1 MTGNRRQNA
10 GFPVLDDGG
19 NMEISG
25 RTKMICLLGSPVAHS
40 MSPAMHNEAFAEL
53 GLDYRYLAFDV
64 KEGELAGVMDSFR
77 RMGVRGF
84 NLTMP
89 LKTEAVALCDRLSP
103 AAEIAGSVNTV
114 VLEDDGTAT
123 GHTTDGIGFTESA
136 RQEGVDFR
144 GQKVT
149 LLGTGGAGIAIL
161 VQLALDGA
169 REVAVFE
176 RASSRFHDRTA
187 RVVAELNERTHCHVT
202 VYDYEDA
209 VMQQQIAESCLLI
222 NATNVGM
229 APNTDA
235 CIIPDSSWLT
245 QRARVACGEAQ
256 TTDAPAAQRETP
268 TADTTAA
275 QEKVQTVAPLVVAD
289 VIYNP
294 RKTKLLE
301 MAEAC
306 GLKSFNGINMLLY
319 QGAAA
324 FELWTGEKMPTEKI
338 KAKFFSE

>member
-1 MTGNRRQNA
+1 
-10 GFPVLDDGG
+10 
-19 NMEISG
+19 
-25 RTKMICLLGSPVAHS
+25 MICLLGSPVAHS

-123 GHTTDGIGFTESA
+123 GHTTDGIGFTEST

-235 CIIPDSSWLT
+235 CIIPDPSWLT
-245 QRARVACGEAQ
+245 KRAA
-256 TTDAPAAQRETP
+256 
-268 TADTTAA
+268 
-275 QEKVQTVAPLVVAD
+275 APLVVAD

-319 QGAAA
+319 QGASA

-338 KAKFFSE
+338 KAKFFQKK

>member
-1 MTGNRRQNA
+1 
-10 GFPVLDDGG
+10 
-19 NMEISG
+19 MEISG

-77 RMGVRGF
+77 KMGVRGF

-114 VLEDDGTAT
+114 VLEEDGTAT

-169 REVAVFE
+169 RELSVFE
-176 RASSRFHDRTA
+176 RAGSRFHARTA
-187 RVVAELNERTHCHVT
+187 RVVSELNARTSCHVT
-202 VYDYEDA
+202 VYDYDNA

-235 CIIPDSSWLT
+235 CIIPDASWLT
-245 QRARVACGEAQ
+245 KRVDG
-256 TTDAPAAQRETP
+256 TS
-268 TADTTAA
+268 
-275 QEKVQTVAPLVVAD
+275 APLIVAD

-301 MAEAC
+301 MAESC

-338 KAKFFSE
+338 KAKFFAS

>member
-1 MTGNRRQNA
+1 MTGNRRRDA

-114 VLEDDGTAT
+114 VLENDGTAT

-176 RASSRFHDRTA
+176 RAGSRFRDRTA

-235 CIIPDSSWLT
+235 CIIPDPSWLT
-245 QRARVACGEAQ
+245 KRAA
-256 TTDAPAAQRETP
+256 
-268 TADTTAA
+268 
-275 QEKVQTVAPLVVAD
+275 APLVVAD

-338 KAKFFSE
+338 KAKFFQKK

>member
-1 MTGNRRQNA
+1 
-10 GFPVLDDGG
+10 
-19 NMEISG
+19 MEISG

-176 RASSRFHDRTA
+176 RATSRFHDRTA

-229 APNTDA
+229 APHTDA
-235 CIIPDSSWLT
+235 CIIPDPSWLT
-245 QRARVACGEAQ
+245 QRAV
-256 TTDAPAAQRETP
+256 T
-268 TADTTAA
+268 
-275 QEKVQTVAPLVVAD
+275 PLVVAD

-301 MAEAC
+301 MAESC

-338 KAKFFSE
+338 KAKFFQKK

>member
-1 MTGNRRQNA
+1 
-10 GFPVLDDGG
+10 
-19 NMEISG
+19 
-25 RTKMICLLGSPVAHS
+25 MICLLGSPVAHS
-40 MSPAMHNEAFAEL
+40 MSPAMHNEAFTEL

-77 RMGVRGF
+77 KMGVRGF

-103 AAEIAGSVNTV
+103 AAEISGSVNTV
-114 VLEDDGTAT
+114 VLEADGTAT

-144 GQKVT
+144 EQKVT

-169 REVAVFE
+169 REIAVFE
-176 RASSRFHDRTA
+176 RAGSRFHARTT
-187 RVVAELNERTHCHVT
+187 RVVSELNARTSCHVT
-202 VYDYEDA
+202 VYDYDDA

-235 CIIPDSSWLT
+235 CIIPDASWLT
-245 QRARVACGEAQ
+245 KRADGIS
-256 TTDAPAAQRETP
+256 
-268 TADTTAA
+268 
-275 QEKVQTVAPLVVAD
+275 APLIVSD

-294 RKTKLLE
+294 RKTKLLA

>member
-1 MTGNRRQNA
+1 MAGNRRRDA

-176 RASSRFHDRTA
+176 RAGSRFHERTT

-229 APNTDA
+229 APHTDA
-235 CIIPDSSWLT
+235 CIIQDPSWLT
-245 QRARVACGEAQ
+245 QRAA
-256 TTDAPAAQRETP
+256 
-268 TADTTAA
+268 
-275 QEKVQTVAPLVVAD
+275 APLVVAD

-324 FELWTGEKMPTEKI
+324 FELWTGERMPTEKI

>member
-1 MTGNRRQNA
+1 
-10 GFPVLDDGG
+10 
-19 NMEISG
+19 
-25 RTKMICLLGSPVAHS
+25 MICLLGSPVAHS

-114 VLEDDGTAT
+114 VLENDGTAT

-176 RASSRFHDRTA
+176 RAGSRFRDRTA

-235 CIIPDSSWLT
+235 CIIPDPSWLT
-245 QRARVACGEAQ
+245 KRAA
-256 TTDAPAAQRETP
+256 
-268 TADTTAA
+268 
-275 QEKVQTVAPLVVAD
+275 APLVVAD

-324 FELWTGEKMPTEKI
+324 FELWTGKKMPTEKI
-338 KAKFFSE
+338 KAKFFQKK

>member
-1 MTGNRRQNA
+1 
-10 GFPVLDDGG
+10 
-19 NMEISG
+19 
-25 RTKMICLLGSPVAHS
+25 MICLLGSPVAHS

-77 RMGVRGF
+77 KMGVRGF

-114 VLEDDGTAT
+114 VLEEDGTAT

-149 LLGTGGAGIAIL
+149 LLGTGGAGIAVL

-169 REVAVFE
+169 RELSVFE
-176 RASSRFHDRTA
+176 RAGSRFHERTA
-187 RVVAELNERTHCHVT
+187 RVVSELNERTGCHVA
-202 VYDYEDA
+202 VYDYDDA
-209 VMQQQIAESCLLI
+209 VMQQQIAESSLLI

-235 CIIPDSSWLT
+235 YIIPNPAWLT
-245 QRARVACGEAQ
+245 KRASATCDDAQSSDGHAAQGEI
-256 TTDAPAAQRETP
+256 PAAAGTC
-268 TADTTAA
+268 AS
-275 QEKVQTVAPLVVAD
+275 APLVVAD

>member
-1 MTGNRRQNA
+1 
-10 GFPVLDDGG
+10 
-19 NMEISG
+19 
-25 RTKMICLLGSPVAHS
+25 MICLLGSPVAHS
-40 MSPAMHNEAFAEL
+40 MSPAMHNEAFTEL

-77 RMGVRGF
+77 KMGVRGF

-114 VLEDDGTAT
+114 VFEDDGTAT

-144 GQKVT
+144 EQKVT

-169 REVAVFE
+169 REVSVFE
-176 RASSRFHDRTA
+176 RAGSRFHERTA
-187 RVVAELNERTHCHVT
+187 RVVSELNTRTRCHVT
-202 VYDYEDA
+202 VYDYDDA
-209 VMQQQIAESCLLI
+209 VMQQQITESCLLI

-235 CIIPDSSWLT
+235 CIIPDPSWLT
-245 QRARVACGEAQ
+245 KRADGI
-256 TTDAPAAQRETP
+256 T
-268 TADTTAA
+268 
-275 QEKVQTVAPLVVAD
+275 APLIVAD

-294 RKTKLLE
+294 RKTKLLA

>member
-1 MTGNRRQNA
+1 
-10 GFPVLDDGG
+10 
-19 NMEISG
+19 
-25 RTKMICLLGSPVAHS
+25 MICLLGSPVAHS
-40 MSPAMHNEAFAEL
+40 MSPAMHNEAFTEL

-77 RMGVRGF
+77 KMGVRGF

-103 AAEIAGSVNTV
+103 AAEISGSVNTV
-114 VLEDDGTAT
+114 VLEADGTAT

-144 GQKVT
+144 EQKVT

-169 REVAVFE
+169 REVSVFE
-176 RASSRFHDRTA
+176 RAGSRFHERTA
-187 RVVAELNERTHCHVT
+187 RVVSELNARTSSHVT
-202 VYDYEDA
+202 VYDYDDA

-235 CIIPDSSWLT
+235 CIIPDASWLT
-245 QRARVACGEAQ
+245 KRADGIS
-256 TTDAPAAQRETP
+256 
-268 TADTTAA
+268 
-275 QEKVQTVAPLVVAD
+275 APLIVAD

-301 MAEAC
+301 MAESC

-324 FELWTGEKMPTEKI
+324 FELWTGEKMPMEKI

>member
-1 MTGNRRQNA
+1 
-10 GFPVLDDGG
+10 
-19 NMEISG
+19 MEISG

-77 RMGVRGF
+77 KMGVRGF

-114 VLEDDGTAT
+114 VLEEDGTAT

-169 REVAVFE
+169 REVSVFE
-176 RASSRFHDRTA
+176 RAGSRFHERTA
-187 RVVAELNERTHCHVT
+187 RVVAQLNERTRCQVT

-235 CIIPDSSWLT
+235 CIIPDPAWLT
-245 QRARVACGEAQ
+245 KRAELACV
-256 TTDAPAAQRETP
+256 AAQGD
-268 TADTTAA
+268 ASAA
-275 QEKVQTVAPLVVAD
+275 TQGKVQTAAPLVVAD

-301 MAEAC
+301 MAESC

>member
-1 MTGNRRQNA
+1 
-10 GFPVLDDGG
+10 
-19 NMEISG
+19 
-25 RTKMICLLGSPVAHS
+25 MICLLGSPVAHS

-64 KEGELAGVMDSFR
+64 KEGELADVMDSFR

-235 CIIPDSSWLT
+235 CIIPDPSWLT
-245 QRARVACGEAQ
+245 KRAA
-256 TTDAPAAQRETP
+256 
-268 TADTTAA
+268 
-275 QEKVQTVAPLVVAD
+275 APLVVAD

-324 FELWTGEKMPTEKI
+324 FELWTGKKMPTEKI
-338 KAKFFSE
+338 KAKFFQKK

>member
-1 MTGNRRQNA
+1 
-10 GFPVLDDGG
+10 
-19 NMEISG
+19 
-25 RTKMICLLGSPVAHS
+25 MICLLGSPVAHS

-77 RMGVRGF
+77 KMGVRGF

-169 REVAVFE
+169 RELSVFE
-176 RASSRFHDRTA
+176 RAGSRFHARTA
-187 RVVAELNERTHCHVT
+187 RVVSELNARTSCHVT
-202 VYDYEDA
+202 VYDYDDA

-235 CIIPDSSWLT
+235 CIIPDASWLT
-245 QRARVACGEAQ
+245 KRADG
-256 TTDAPAAQRETP
+256 TS
-268 TADTTAA
+268 
-275 QEKVQTVAPLVVAD
+275 APLIVAD

-294 RKTKLLE
+294 RKTRLLE

>member
-1 MTGNRRQNA
+1 M
-10 GFPVLDDGG
+10 D
-19 NMEISG
+19 ISG
-25 RTKMICLLGSPVAHS
+25 HTKMICLLGSPVAHS
-40 MSPAMHNEAFAEL
+40 MSPAMHNEAFQEL

-114 VLEDDGTAT
+114 VFEDDGTAT

-144 GQKVT
+144 GQKIT
-149 LLGTGGAGIAIL
+149 LLGTGGAGIAVL

-169 REVAVFE
+169 REISVFE
-176 RASSRFHDRTA
+176 RMGSRFHERTA
-187 RVVAELNERTHCHVT
+187 RVVADLNARTQCHVT
-202 VYDYEDA
+202 VYDYDDA
-209 VMQQQIAESCLLI
+209 VMQQQIAESFLLI

-235 CIIPDSSWLT
+235 CVIKDASWLT
-245 QRARVACGEAQ
+245 ARTPSKDTAALTARAASPAVEAGSADMLDDK
-256 TTDAPAAQRETP
+256 TDAARSISPVP
-268 TADTTAA
+268 
-275 QEKVQTVAPLVVAD
+275 KPLIVAD

-301 MAEAC
+301 MAESC

-324 FELWTGEKMPTEKI
+324 FELWTGQKMPVEKI

>member
-1 MTGNRRQNA
+1 
-10 GFPVLDDGG
+10 
-19 NMEISG
+19 MEISG

-235 CIIPDSSWLT
+235 CIIPDPSWLT
-245 QRARVACGEAQ
+245 KRAA
-256 TTDAPAAQRETP
+256 
-268 TADTTAA
+268 
-275 QEKVQTVAPLVVAD
+275 APLVVAD

-324 FELWTGEKMPTEKI
+324 FELWTGKKMPTEKI
-338 KAKFFSE
+338 KAKFFQKK

>member
-1 MTGNRRQNA
+1 MTGNRRQDA

-40 MSPAMHNEAFAEL
+40 MSPAMHNETFAEL

-176 RASSRFHDRTA
+176 RAASRFHDRTA
-187 RVVAELNERTHCHVT
+187 RVVAELNGRTHCHVT

-235 CIIPDSSWLT
+235 CIIPDPSWLT
-245 QRARVACGEAQ
+245 KRAA
-256 TTDAPAAQRETP
+256 
-268 TADTTAA
+268 
-275 QEKVQTVAPLVVAD
+275 APLVVAD

-324 FELWTGEKMPTEKI
+324 FELWTGKKMPTEKI

>member
-1 MTGNRRQNA
+1 
-10 GFPVLDDGG
+10 
-19 NMEISG
+19 
-25 RTKMICLLGSPVAHS
+25 MICLLGSPVAHS

-77 RMGVRGF
+77 KMGVRGF

-114 VLEDDGTAT
+114 VFEDDGTAT

-169 REVAVFE
+169 RELSVFE
-176 RASSRFHDRTA
+176 RAGSRFHARTA
-187 RVVAELNERTHCHVT
+187 RVVSELNARTSCHVT
-202 VYDYEDA
+202 VYDYDDA
-209 VMQQQIAESCLLI
+209 MMQQQIAESCLLI

-235 CIIPDSSWLT
+235 CIIPDASWLT
-245 QRARVACGEAQ
+245 KRADG
-256 TTDAPAAQRETP
+256 TS
-268 TADTTAA
+268 
-275 QEKVQTVAPLVVAD
+275 APLIVAD

-301 MAEAC
+301 MAESC

-338 KAKFFSE
+338 KAKFFAS

>member
-1 MTGNRRQNA
+1 
-10 GFPVLDDGG
+10 
-19 NMEISG
+19 MEISG

-176 RASSRFHDRTA
+176 RASSHFHDRTA
-187 RVVAELNERTHCHVT
+187 RVVAELNGRTHCHVT

-235 CIIPDSSWLT
+235 CIIPDPSWLT
-245 QRARVACGEAQ
+245 KRAA
-256 TTDAPAAQRETP
+256 
-268 TADTTAA
+268 
-275 QEKVQTVAPLVVAD
+275 APLVVAD

-338 KAKFFSE
+338 KAKFFQKK

>member
-1 MTGNRRQNA
+1 
-10 GFPVLDDGG
+10 
-19 NMEISG
+19 MEISG

-64 KEGELAGVMDSFR
+64 KEGQLAGVMDSFR
-77 RMGVRGF
+77 KMGVRGF

-114 VLEDDGTAT
+114 VFEDDGTAT

-161 VQLALDGA
+161 VLLALDGA
-169 REVAVFE
+169 REVSVFE
-176 RASSRFHDRTA
+176 RAGSRFHERTA
-187 RVVAELNERTHCHVT
+187 RVVSELNARTSCHVT
-202 VYDYEDA
+202 VYDYDDA
-209 VMQQQIAESCLLI
+209 VMQQQISESCLLI

-229 APNTDA
+229 APHTDA
-235 CIIPDSSWLT
+235 CIIPDPAWLT
-245 QRARVACGEAQ
+245 KRADG
-256 TTDAPAAQRETP
+256 TS
-268 TADTTAA
+268 
-275 QEKVQTVAPLVVAD
+275 APLIVAD

-294 RKTKLLE
+294 RKTKLLA
-301 MAEAC
+301 MAESC

>member
-1 MTGNRRQNA
+1 MAGNRRRDA

-176 RASSRFHDRTA
+176 RATSRFHDRTA

-229 APNTDA
+229 APHTDA
-235 CIIPDSSWLT
+235 CIIQDPSWLT
-245 QRARVACGEAQ
+245 QRAA
-256 TTDAPAAQRETP
+256 
-268 TADTTAA
+268 
-275 QEKVQTVAPLVVAD
+275 APLVVAD

-324 FELWTGEKMPTEKI
+324 FELWTGERMPTEKI

>member
-1 MTGNRRQNA
+1 
-10 GFPVLDDGG
+10 
-19 NMEISG
+19 MEISG

-89 LKTEAVALCDRLSP
+89 LKTEAVALCDRLSS
-103 AAEIAGSVNTV
+103 AAEISGSVNTV
-114 VLEDDGTAT
+114 VLEADGTAT

-229 APNTDA
+229 APHTDA
-235 CIIPDSSWLT
+235 CIIPDPSWLT
-245 QRARVACGEAQ
+245 QRAA
-256 TTDAPAAQRETP
+256 
-268 TADTTAA
+268 
-275 QEKVQTVAPLVVAD
+275 APLVVAD

-324 FELWTGEKMPTEKI
+324 FELWTGKKMPTEKI

>member
-1 MTGNRRQNA
+1 
-10 GFPVLDDGG
+10 
-19 NMEISG
+19 MEISG

-40 MSPAMHNEAFAEL
+40 MSPAMHNEAFTEL

-77 RMGVRGF
+77 KMGVRGF

-103 AAEIAGSVNTV
+103 AAEISGSVNTV
-114 VLEDDGTAT
+114 VLEADGTAT

-144 GQKVT
+144 EQKVT

-169 REVAVFE
+169 REVSVFE
-176 RASSRFHDRTA
+176 RAGSRFHERTA
-187 RVVAELNERTHCHVT
+187 RVVSELNARTSCHVT
-202 VYDYEDA
+202 VYDYDDT

-235 CIIPDSSWLT
+235 CIIPDASWLT
-245 QRARVACGEAQ
+245 KRADG
-256 TTDAPAAQRETP
+256 TS
-268 TADTTAA
+268 
-275 QEKVQTVAPLVVAD
+275 APLIVAD

-324 FELWTGEKMPTEKI
+324 FELWTGEKMPAEKI

>member
-1 MTGNRRQNA
+1 
-10 GFPVLDDGG
+10 
-19 NMEISG
+19 MEISG

-136 RQEGVDFR
+136 RQEGADFR

-176 RASSRFHDRTA
+176 RATSRFHDRTA
-187 RVVAELNERTHCHVT
+187 RVVAELNERTRCHVT

-229 APNTDA
+229 APHTDA
-235 CIIPDSSWLT
+235 CIIPDPSWLT
-245 QRARVACGEAQ
+245 KRAA
-256 TTDAPAAQRETP
+256 
-268 TADTTAA
+268 
-275 QEKVQTVAPLVVAD
+275 APLVVAD

-324 FELWTGEKMPTEKI
+324 FELWTGKKMPTEKI
-338 KAKFFSE
+338 KAKFFQKK

>member
-1 MTGNRRQNA
+1 MTGNRRRDA

-136 RQEGVDFR
+136 RQEDVDFR

-176 RASSRFHDRTA
+176 RAASRFHDRTA
-187 RVVAELNERTHCHVT
+187 RVVAELNGRTHCHVT

-229 APNTDA
+229 APHTDA
-235 CIIPDSSWLT
+235 CIIPDPSWLT
-245 QRARVACGEAQ
+245 QRAA
-256 TTDAPAAQRETP
+256 
-268 TADTTAA
+268 
-275 QEKVQTVAPLVVAD
+275 APLVVAD

-338 KAKFFSE
+338 KAKFFQKK

>member
-1 MTGNRRQNA
+1 
-10 GFPVLDDGG
+10 
-19 NMEISG
+19 MEISG

-77 RMGVRGF
+77 KMGVRGF

-89 LKTEAVALCDRLSP
+89 LKTETVALCDRLSP

-114 VLEDDGTAT
+114 VFEEDGTTT

-169 REVAVFE
+169 RELSVFE
-176 RASSRFHDRTA
+176 RAGSRFHARTA
-187 RVVAELNERTHCHVT
+187 RVVSELNARTSCHVT

-235 CIIPDSSWLT
+235 CIIPDPSWLT
-245 QRARVACGEAQ
+245 KRADG
-256 TTDAPAAQRETP
+256 TS
-268 TADTTAA
+268 
-275 QEKVQTVAPLVVAD
+275 APLIVAD

-301 MAEAC
+301 MAESC

>member
-1 MTGNRRQNA
+1 
-10 GFPVLDDGG
+10 
-19 NMEISG
+19 MEISG

-176 RASSRFHDRTA
+176 RAASRFHDRTA
-187 RVVAELNERTHCHVT
+187 RVVAELNGRTRCHVT

-235 CIIPDSSWLT
+235 CIIPDPSWLT
-245 QRARVACGEAQ
+245 KRARVACGEAQ
-256 TTDAPAAQRETP
+256 TSDAPTAQGETP

-338 KAKFFSE
+338 KAKFFQKK

>member
-1 MTGNRRQNA
+1 MAGNRRRDA

-136 RQEGVDFR
+136 RQEGVDCR

-176 RASSRFHDRTA
+176 RATSRFHDRTA
-187 RVVAELNERTHCHVT
+187 RVVAELNERTHCQVT
-202 VYDYEDA
+202 DYDYEDA
-209 VMQQQIAESCLLI
+209 GMQQQIAESCLLI

-229 APNTDA
+229 APHTDA
-235 CIIPDSSWLT
+235 CIIQDPSWLT
-245 QRARVACGEAQ
+245 QRAA
-256 TTDAPAAQRETP
+256 
-268 TADTTAA
+268 
-275 QEKVQTVAPLVVAD
+275 APLVVAD

-324 FELWTGEKMPTEKI
+324 FELWTGERMPTEKI

>member
-1 MTGNRRQNA
+1 
-10 GFPVLDDGG
+10 
-19 NMEISG
+19 MEISG

-77 RMGVRGF
+77 KMGVRGF

-114 VLEDDGTAT
+114 VLETDGTAT

-136 RQEGVDFR
+136 RQEGVDLC

-149 LLGTGGAGIAIL
+149 LLGTGGAGIAVL

-176 RASSRFHDRTA
+176 RAGSRFHARTA
-187 RVVAELNERTHCHVT
+187 RVVSELNERTHCHVT
-202 VYDYEDA
+202 VFDYDDV
-209 VMQQQIAESCLLI
+209 VMQQQISESGLLI

-235 CIIPDSSWLT
+235 CIIKDASWLT
-245 QRARVACGEAQ
+245 QRADGIS
-256 TTDAPAAQRETP
+256 
-268 TADTTAA
+268 
-275 QEKVQTVAPLVVAD
+275 APLIVSD

-294 RKTKLLE
+294 RKTKLLK
-301 MAEAC
+301 MADVC
-306 GLKSFNGINMLLY
+306 HLKSFNGINMLLY

-324 FELWTGEKMPTEKI
+324 FELWTGEKMPTENI
-338 KAKFFSE
+338 KAKFFSD

>member
-1 MTGNRRQNA
+1 
-10 GFPVLDDGG
+10 
-19 NMEISG
+19 
-25 RTKMICLLGSPVAHS
+25 MICLLGSPVAHS

-77 RMGVRGF
+77 RMGVLGF

-114 VLEDDGTAT
+114 VLEADGTAT

-144 GQKVT
+144 EQKVT

-161 VQLALDGA
+161 VQLAP
-169 REVAVFE
+169 
-176 RASSRFHDRTA
+176 
-187 RVVAELNERTHCHVT
+187 VVSELNARTSCHVT
-202 VYDYEDA
+202 VYDYDDA

-229 APNTDA
+229 APHTDA
-235 CIIPDSSWLT
+235 CIIPNPSWLT
-245 QRARVACGEAQ
+245 QRARTACGDAQ
-256 TTDAPAAQRETP
+256 TSDASAAQGEAL
-268 TADTTAA
+268 TADTTAS
-275 QEKVQTVAPLVVAD
+275 QKKVQTVDPLVVAD

-294 RKTKLLE
+294 QKTKLLE

-338 KAKFFSE
+338 KAKFFQKK

>member
-1 MTGNRRQNA
+1 MAGNRRRDA

-176 RASSRFHDRTA
+176 RATSRFHDRTA

-229 APNTDA
+229 APHTNA
-235 CIIPDSSWLT
+235 CIIQDPSWLT
-245 QRARVACGEAQ
+245 QRAA
-256 TTDAPAAQRETP
+256 
-268 TADTTAA
+268 
-275 QEKVQTVAPLVVAD
+275 APLVVAD

-324 FELWTGEKMPTEKI
+324 FELWTGERMPTEKI

>member
-1 MTGNRRQNA
+1 
-10 GFPVLDDGG
+10 
-19 NMEISG
+19 MEISG

-176 RASSRFHDRTA
+176 RATSRFHDRTA

-229 APNTDA
+229 APHTDA
-235 CIIPDSSWLT
+235 CIIQDPSWLT
-245 QRARVACGEAQ
+245 QRAA
-256 TTDAPAAQRETP
+256 
-268 TADTTAA
+268 
-275 QEKVQTVAPLVVAD
+275 APLVVAD
-289 VIYNP
+289 VLRAVP
-294 RKTKLLE
+294 RGGADSVSLTKR
-301 MAEAC
+301 
-306 GLKSFNGINMLLY
+306 
-319 QGAAA
+319 
-324 FELWTGEKMPTEKI
+324 
-338 KAKFFSE
+338 

>member
-1 MTGNRRQNA
+1 MAGNRRRDA

-64 KEGELAGVMDSFR
+64 KEGELAGVMDIFR

-169 REVAVFE
+169 REVAVF
-176 RASSRFHDRTA
+176 
-187 RVVAELNERTHCHVT
+187 
-202 VYDYEDA
+202 
-209 VMQQQIAESCLLI
+209 
-222 NATNVGM
+222 
-229 APNTDA
+229 
-235 CIIPDSSWLT
+235 
-245 QRARVACGEAQ
+245 
-256 TTDAPAAQRETP
+256 
-268 TADTTAA
+268 
-275 QEKVQTVAPLVVAD
+275 
-289 VIYNP
+289 
-294 RKTKLLE
+294 
-301 MAEAC
+301 
-306 GLKSFNGINMLLY
+306 
-319 QGAAA
+319 
-324 FELWTGEKMPTEKI
+324 
-338 KAKFFSE
+338 

>member
-1 MTGNRRQNA
+1 MTGNRRRNA

-64 KEGELAGVMDSFR
+64 KEGQLAGVMDSFR
-77 RMGVRGF
+77 KMGVRGF

-114 VLEDDGTAT
+114 VFEDDGTAT

-169 REVAVFE
+169 REVSVFE
-176 RASSRFHDRTA
+176 RAGSRFHERTA
-187 RVVAELNERTHCHVT
+187 RVVSELNARTSCHVT
-202 VYDYEDA
+202 VYDYDDA
-209 VMQQQIAESCLLI
+209 VMQQQISESCLLI

-229 APNTDA
+229 APHTDA
-235 CIIPDSSWLT
+235 CIIPDPAWLT
-245 QRARVACGEAQ
+245 KRADG
-256 TTDAPAAQRETP
+256 TS
-268 TADTTAA
+268 
-275 QEKVQTVAPLVVAD
+275 APLIVAD

-294 RKTKLLE
+294 RKTKLLA
-301 MAEAC
+301 MAESC

>member
-1 MTGNRRQNA
+1 
-10 GFPVLDDGG
+10 
-19 NMEISG
+19 MEISG

-64 KEGELAGVMDSFR
+64 KEGELTGVMNSFR
-77 RMGVRGF
+77 KMGVRGF

-114 VLEDDGTAT
+114 VFEEDGTAT

-169 REVAVFE
+169 REVSVFE
-176 RASSRFHDRTA
+176 RAGSRFHARTA
-187 RVVAELNERTHCHVT
+187 RVVSKLNARTSCHVT
-202 VYDYEDA
+202 VYDYDDA

-229 APNTDA
+229 APHTDA
-235 CIIPDSSWLT
+235 CIIPDASWLT
-245 QRARVACGEAQ
+245 KRADG
-256 TTDAPAAQRETP
+256 TS
-268 TADTTAA
+268 
-275 QEKVQTVAPLVVAD
+275 APLIVAD

-294 RKTKLLE
+294 RKTKLLA
-301 MAEAC
+301 MAESC